1 MHEQSP
7 ADPTATFT
15 PLGTQVS
22 TDRPCASCGFNLF
35 GQILQR
41 EPIYK
46 LIVARCPECGTVASL
61 QEYPAMTSWV
71 GRWKLALVSL
81 WILLL
86 IGAFVGNFAAAGGLN
101 AATVELASENY
112 ADTLIDRYVQS
123 NESKSN
129 GLHRYA
135 PIDPLW
141 AQQNAGAILDEIGGV
156 LSGANKAF
164 LAVWLGGSIA
174 MFSLGVFWSVTLL
187 GARRRAAMLLPA
199 IAIIAGAS
207 VVLFNTNADGLINM
221 NVNYTYSQRIAEH
234 AYGKVF
240 VPLTALVLLLASALG
255 VFMGRKLARLLV
267 VLMLPP
273 RLRTPLAILWTRD
286 GLDPPKPRMI

>member
-7 ADPTATFT
+7 VDSAATFT
-15 PLGTQVS
+15 PLGSQVS

-46 LIVARCPECGTVASL
+46 LVVARCPECGTIASL
-61 QEYPAMTSWV
+61 QEYPAMTNWV
-71 GRWKLALVSL
+71 GRWKLLLVSL
-81 WILLL
+81 WIMML
-86 IGAFVGNFAAAGGLN
+86 IGALVGNFAAAGGLN

-123 NESKSN
+123 DETKSN
-129 GLHRYA
+129 GFHRYA

-141 AQQNAGAILDEIGGV
+141 AQQNSGLILAEIGGV
-156 LSGANKAF
+156 LRASNKAF

-174 MFSLGVFWSVTLL
+174 MFSLGVFWSITLL
-187 GARRRAAMLLPA
+187 GARRRAAVLLPA
-199 IAIIAGAS
+199 FAIIGGAS
-207 VVLFNTNADGLINM
+207 VVLINTNADGLINM

-240 VPLTALVLLLASALG
+240 VPLTALVLLSASVLG
-255 VFMGRKLARLLV
+255 VFIGRKIARLLV

-286 GLDPPKPRMI
+286 GLDPPKPRLI